1 LGLVLAGALF
11 GVVGATAA
19 AGGAPPT
26 NPKHFFWA
34 AGQSPSATSAS
45 STDQLQND
53 LIYHG
58 GNVGPGAIGVEQ
70 KPAVYLIWWGP
81 QWKEGFTTP
90 DTDGVMYSSKTL
102 QTYLQSFFQNVGTSP

>member
-1 LGLVLAGALF
+1 MRVRLILGLALAGAVF
-11 GVVGATAA
+11 GIVGAAATAGTA
-19 AGGAPPT
+19 TLT

-34 AGQSPSATSAS
+34 AGQTPSAS

-81 QWKEGFTTP
+81 QWKSGFTTP
-90 DTDGVMYSSKTL
+90 DTNGVI
-102 QTYLQSFFQNVGTSP
+102 

>member
-1 LGLVLAGALF
+1 LKIRLLLGLVLAGALF
-11 GVVGATAA
+11 AVVGATAS
-19 AGGAPPT
+19 AGSAPLT
-26 NPKHFFWA
+26 NAKHFFWA
-34 AGQSPSATSAS
+34 AGNSPTAS

-81 QWKEGFTTP
+81 QWKAGFTTP
-90 DTDGVMYSSKTL
+90 DTDGAMYSSKTL
-102 QTYLQSFFQNVGTSP
+102 